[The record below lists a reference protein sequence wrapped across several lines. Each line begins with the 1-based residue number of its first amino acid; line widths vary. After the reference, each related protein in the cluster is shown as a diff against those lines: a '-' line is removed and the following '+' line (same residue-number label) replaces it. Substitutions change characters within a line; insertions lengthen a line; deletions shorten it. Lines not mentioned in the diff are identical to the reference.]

1 MPSIPIP
8 EDAATRRM
16 VVVAVAN
23 QKGGVGKTTM
33 AALLAQEAAARGLR
47 AMAIDLDPQ
56 GNLTRH
62 LHPAPVRTGVAR
74 MLYEKAALESVL
86 CDAGGVSL
94 AAATPDLSAADLAL
108 SSKPGRDG
116 LLRRALGPCAH
127 AYDLAVIDT
136 PPGLGCLA
144 FNALVAADF
153 VLIPTAAEKFAFDET
168 AEVVDTVGQVRECAN
183 TCLSVL
189 GVVVTRWQG
198 RTIVQQDFDEALR
211 RWAEA
216 KGVPVI
222 GRVRQSV
229 VVQEAQALG
238 AHLPDYKPDS
248 PAAADALAVA
258 DAAFRLL
265 GLADRKGASDGA
277 A

>member
-8 EDAATRRM
+8 KDAATQRM

-153 VLIPTAAEKFAFDET
+153 VH
-168 AEVVDTVGQVRECAN
+168 TVGQVRECAN

-238 AHLPDYKPDS
+238 THLPDYKPDS